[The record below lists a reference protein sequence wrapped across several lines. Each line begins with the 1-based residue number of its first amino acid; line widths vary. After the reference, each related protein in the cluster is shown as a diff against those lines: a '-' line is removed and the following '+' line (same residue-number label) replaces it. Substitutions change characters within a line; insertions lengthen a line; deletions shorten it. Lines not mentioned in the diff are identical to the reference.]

1 MTKKKVITDEPKKRA
16 VTDAPESN
24 AGDDFH
30 VLWAVRKSI
39 ELINFNE
46 DGLKALTL
54 EGTVV
59 NDATEIDPDGD
70 RMLGVDLG
78 EYFGGEDFESAT
90 KIVFSQ
96 LKYSTRHSTTPWSIA
111 SISQGKKSKYAG
123 SIIHRLAEIYSGYD
137 TKFDRKVISGKLT
150 LKLVSNRPFSDSSAE
165 IIKKAQAELTKH
177 LDGLSFAKLKAALDA
192 SMHEDLDRLLAAS
205 TLSATKFTD
214 FLRLLDFDECG
225 AASRPLLKE
234 DVIHAIA
241 EVNGVESSRNY
252 DSLHVKIWNKMMP
265 ESRKNNK
272 VTIIDILKTFG
283 FSTAEKL
290 LPVPS
295 KLDKET
301 ALVPRE
307 QLKDIITAILSK
319 EKTPICLHAG
329 AGMGKSSMLR
339 LIEQHLPKEC
349 VPIIFDCYGA
359 GSYLDVIDKRHKP
372 DWALMQISNEMAVRT
387 GSPFMLLPPG
397 QPVEVLFREFLD
409 RLRIAGEIVKKINPE
424 AKVVIIVDAADNS
437 ITAAEQSS
445 EPSFV
450 TDLVKLARPDGCTI
464 VLTTRTHRLVSLN
477 LPEKHRPIE
486 LDPFSLEETKA
497 RLTGIFSEATED
509 QIKQFHQLTK
519 AIPRVQTYAL
529 ANHEAGLDAI
539 LEPLKPGG
547 KTVED
552 LINSNLNFVSSKL
565 GDKSLVERIFRYL
578 ILLPRP
584 VPLGLLSQLADTS
597 EAIITDVV
605 TDTAQGIV
613 LRKDVLVFTDEDF
626 EAYLRQYYSSNGTET
641 EAVATLLLAQADANE
656 YASKHI
662 GNFLLLTGRYEELKD
677 MVFAKKHLIVP
688 KDPVALKEISIDRT
702 RQAMK
707 LSLKEQKT
715 ADFLKLQIIA
725 AEAAKTNDTLTE
737 TLLSNADLTAMYG
750 DRETVE
756 NLYFK
761 SDKLTWYG
769 PVHFRCAA
777 IYARDKE
784 TLTEAKSHLKAANS
798 WLDWRDRQPDEELR
812 HYRMSPL
819 DFAFA
824 TEAICRLENVETA
837 LKWLSKHSYFR
848 IDIVTQLLL
857 RNSLDY
863 DLVLSVNKAI
873 SFFNWKLPAKLNI
886 VPVYFAAGEKV
897 PFDTSSLVEEFDGL
911 FKSRS
916 LARFPTKQKVVEAA
930 EYLAING
937 EKPAQL
943 LKLLSYAKF
952 SPPQS
957 FPHFYASNFMKEKE
971 FVHLDLLFRSKALVA
986 AINDKQLTI
995 EELYPERFTTAE
1007 SKEFRRTSYERE
1019 EKARLDDFFAAALPF
1034 YSLRAKFI
1042 AGKIDEAVFL
1052 QGVKNYCDS
1061 FYRNHSIYS
1070 YHRELTHF
1078 KTYYAGVFSDITV
1091 YLKDKEQY
1099 ISLLKGC
1106 FDVKENAIAIRL
1118 DIARQISHGKSAHAA
1133 TLALLKEADG
1143 LIFDAQTDASGKISD
1158 FLTCV
1163 RIGGKLDRS
1172 VGQAYFKKM
1181 VETVSE
1187 IDIEGFDQIR
1197 FIADLSTAS
1206 TGSYPETAY
1215 LFTRFVEYAHS
1226 RLKNWDHFPWEA
1238 GINGSAHLDSAG
1250 TLALV
1255 CRWDHLRFIQ
1265 LENFILSASTQAF
1278 SRKMIEPEMAA
1289 SFLYLNTNY
1298 GSNCS
1303 NYLDQLFDKL
1313 TALGSVHIEA
1323 IAAELFRLI
1332 RYECPHYHQPEMV
1345 QELRSRLP
1353 SGSSILLEIDEF
1365 LAFYAPGSDT
1375 EEPTRPAAK
1384 ERPEITVP
1392 DALDL
1397 TDVTA
1402 VKAFLNSDPGQ
1413 FRDSEEKLEAIRK
1426 KCSVSQYLSFLELI
1440 LKLDD
1445 DDLYYYGR
1453 QHLLKRTLT
1462 LWQDHPALED
1472 WKKTHFEG
1480 FFIKIFPAYLS
1491 HDDLLNHPNLT
1502 EVAEIFGADE
1512 IQLSEV
1518 IKRILPA
1525 YIDTLSAG
1533 HIYQLAKFTKY
1544 GMSEAEVVD
1553 LINWTL
1559 TRWNEKI
1566 PTTTLGTAWDNSLVV
1581 DASQNIST
1589 GLFRY
1594 LLSHSH
1600 VANRWRVAHALRSL
1614 VRWQHSEIIECLL
1627 LAQNHKNCT
1636 PYQHRDYTYFYI
1648 SAKLWLWMILSKLA
1662 AEAPEAV
1669 KKCASYGIVELQNE
1683 QLPHMLI
1690 RFLAQEYSSIL
1701 ASAFS
1706 DVFNADERTLIQNVL
1721 VSPFK
1726 LGTELPEPELL
1737 VKSKE
1742 KLQFRFDTTDTVPY
1756 WYQPLDALFNVSY
1769 QTVPS
1774 MSDDVITTDWGYTGN
1789 INDDDHIRGDEID
1802 YYATRNDHGDIPSVE
1817 TLHKYYE
1824 FHAMFIV
1831 SGKLLKAVPLD
1842 HEHGPEAF
1850 EDWLRSWMTTFD
1862 RLWLAD
1868 LRDNVPLE
1876 NLFHESD
1883 RPADWSKV
1891 IPVDRAL
1898 QFLKLGSNAPV
1909 VKGIF
1914 KLHYGKDQ
1922 ESVHIESALV
1932 RRQKGESLLK
1942 ALASA
1947 PTHRYKL
1954 PEAGEE
1960 RMEIEVS
1967 GFELRGWLTWVSGR
1981 DTVYDHFD
1989 PFANG
1994 ISHNYVEP
2002 GDILTEQ
2009 AETMVSDDH
2018 RMIFIKNK
2026 LAANYLNWND
2036 TTPYPDHSR
2045 VETEGQQYRFESK
2058 ALLSFLA
2065 FSGYDLIVEC
2075 QVSRSREYR
2084 RYDQEE
2090 RQSAELKTLYL
2101 IKADGTVSTVEGNF
2115 RLGQ

>member
-1 MTKKKVITDEPKKRA
+1 MTKKKVILDEPQKRT

-30 VLWAVRKSI
+30 VLWAVRKSV

-78 EYFGGEDFESAT
+78 EYFGGEDFDSAS

-150 LKLVSNRPFSDSSAE
+150 LKLISNRPFGDSSAE
-165 IIKKAQAELTKH
+165 LIKKAQAELAKH
-177 LDGLSFAKLKAALDA
+177 MVGLSFAKLKAALDA
-192 SMHEDLDRLLAAS
+192 SMHEDLDRLMAAS
-205 TLSATKFTD
+205 TLSAAKFTD

-339 LIEQHLPKEC
+339 LIEQQLPKEC

-372 DWALMQISNEMAVRT
+372 DWALMQISNEMAIRT

-409 RLRIAGEIVKKINPE
+409 RLRIAGEIVKRINPE
-424 AKVVIIVDAADNS
+424 AQVVIIVDAADNS

-450 TDLVKLARPDGCTI
+450 IDLVKLAMPDGCTL
-464 VLTTRTHRLVSLN
+464 VLTTRTHRLDSLK

-486 LDPFSLEETKA
+486 LEPFSLEETKA
-497 RLTGIFSEATED
+497 RLTGIFPEATED
-509 QIKQFHQLTK
+509 QVKQFHQLTK

-552 LINSNLNFVSSKL
+552 LINSNLDFVRSKL
-565 GDKSLVERIFRYL
+565 GDKSLIERIFRYL

-597 EAIITDVV
+597 DAIITDVV

-613 LRKDVLVFTDEDF
+613 LRNDVLVFTDEDF
-626 EAYLRQYYSSNGTET
+626 EAYLRQHYPSNGTET
-641 EAVATLLLAQADANE
+641 EAVATLLLAQADSDE

-715 ADFLKLQIIA
+715 VDFLKLQIMA

-777 IYARDKE
+777 IYARDKD

-812 HYRMSPL
+812 HYHMIPL

-837 LKWLSKHSYFR
+837 LEWLSKHSYFR
-848 IDIVTQLLL
+848 IDIVMQLLL

-863 DLVLSVNKAI
+863 DLVVSVNKAI
-873 SFFNWKLPAKLNI
+873 STFNWKLPAKLNI

-897 PFDTSSLVEEFDGL
+897 PFDTSGLVEEFDGL

-916 LARFPTKQKVVEAA
+916 LARFPTKQKVVQAA

-957 FPHFYASNFMKEKE
+957 FPHFYASNFRKEKE

-986 AINDKQLTI
+986 AINDKELTI
-995 EELYPERFTTAE
+995 EELYPERFKKAE

-1019 EKARLDDFFAAALPF
+1019 EKARLDDFFAAVLPF

-1042 AGKIDEAVFL
+1042 AQKIDEAVFL

-1078 KTYYAGVFSDITV
+1078 KTYYAGVFSGITV

-1099 ISLLKGC
+1099 INLLKGC
-1106 FDVKENAIAIRL
+1106 FGVKENAIAVRL
-1118 DIARQISHGKSAHAA
+1118 DIAGQISHGKSAHAA

-1226 RLKNWDHFPWEA
+1226 RLKNWDNFPWEA
-1238 GINGSAHLDSAG
+1238 GINGSAHLDPAG

-1278 SRKMIEPEMAA
+1278 RRKMIEPEMAA

-1313 TALGSVHIEA
+1313 KALGSVHIDA
-1323 IAAELFRLI
+1323 ITTEVFRLI
-1332 RYECPHYHQPEMV
+1332 RYECPRYHQPEMV

-1353 SGSSILLEIDEF
+1353 SGSSILSEIDEF
-1365 LAFYAPGSDT
+1365 LAFYAPNSDP

-1397 TDVTA
+1397 TDITA
-1402 VKAFLNSDPGQ
+1402 VKAFLHSDPGQ

-1426 KCSVSQYLSFLELI
+1426 KCSISQYLIFLELI
-1440 LKLDD
+1440 LNLDD

-1453 QHLLKRTLT
+1453 QRLLKRTLN

-1525 YIDTLSAG
+1525 YVDTLSAG

-1544 GMSEAEVVD
+1544 GMSEAEVID

-1559 TRWNEKI
+1559 TRWNKKI
-1566 PTTTLGTAWDNSLVV
+1566 SPTTLGTAWDNSLVI
-1581 DASQNIST
+1581 DAIQNISI

-1594 LLSHSH
+1594 LLGHSH
-1600 VANRWRVAHALRSL
+1600 VANRWRAAHALRSL
-1614 VRWQHSEIIECLL
+1614 VRWQHSEIIESLL
-1627 LAQNHKNCT
+1627 PAQNQKDCA

-1662 AEAPEAV
+1662 MEDPEAV
-1669 KKCASYGIVELQNE
+1669 KKWASYGIVELQNE
-1683 QLPHMLI
+1683 QLPHLLI
-1690 RFLAQEYSSIL
+1690 RFFAHEYCSTLAT
-1701 ASAFS
+1701 AFP
-1706 DVFNADERTLIQNVL
+1706 DIFNADESKLIQTVL
-1721 VSPFK
+1721 DSPFAPDA
-1726 LGTELPEPELL
+1726 ELPEIELL
-1737 VKSKE
+1737 VKSKAE
-1742 KLQFRFDTTDTVPY
+1742 LRFRFDSTDTVPY
-1756 WYQPLDALFNVSY
+1756 WYQPLDSLFNVSY

-1774 MSDDVITTDWGYTGN
+1774 MADDVITTDWGYTGN
-1789 INDDDHIRGDEID
+1789 INDDEHIRGDEID
-1802 YYATRNDHGDIPSVE
+1802 YHATRNDHGDIPSVE

-1831 SGKLLKAVPLD
+1831 AGKLLKTVPLD
-1842 HEHGPEAF
+1842 HEDDPEAF

-1883 RPADWSKV
+1883 RPTDWSKV
-1891 IPVDRAL
+1891 IPTERPL
-1898 QFLKLGSNAPV
+1898 QFLKLDSKASV

-1914 KLHYGKDQ
+1914 KLNYGKDN
-1922 ESVHIESALV
+1922 ESVRIESALV
-1932 RRQKGESLLK
+1932 SRQKGEALLR

-1954 PEAGEE
+1954 PEAGDD
-1960 RMEIEVS
+1960 RMEIEIS
-1967 GFELRGWLTWVSGR
+1967 GFELRGWLAWVSGR

-1994 ISHNYVEP
+1994 LAHSYVEP
-2002 GDILTEQ
+2002 GDILTELV
-2009 AETMVSDDH
+2009 ETTLSDDH
-2018 RMIFIKNK
+2018 RKSFIKDK
-2026 LAANYLNWND
+2026 PAASYLNWND

-2045 VETEGQQYRFESK
+2045 VETEGQQYCFENES
-2058 ALLSFLA
+2058 LLSFLTI
-2065 FSGYDLIVEC
+2065 SGYDLIIEC
-2075 QVSRSREYR
+2075 QVSRSREHS

-2090 RQSAELKTLYL
+2090 RERPELKTLYL